1 VSTTIDIDRIARAI
15 DPAELGVSGLA
26 HWSRRW
32 TCWAPAESRVD
43 LRLATGGVGVA
54 RLLAGRRLRLRGDL
68 RFAIRLAGLFDIP
81 RS

>member
-1 VSTTIDIDRIARAI
+1 LARA
-15 DPAELGVSGLA
+15 G
-26 HWSRRW
+26 
-32 TCWAPAESRVD
+32 SRVD

-54 RLLAGRRLRLRGDL
+54 RPLAGRRLRLRGDL